1 MHTIQ
6 DEDQTLHSESQYTL
20 RKEGIPSE
28 INVDWNSFEE
38 WLKKDHIER
47 VARDMTSY
55 AQKHIDCL
63 TKKDL
68 SAVALLSPGKRRMIM
83 ASLAALSKFLGMY
96 EDWRQLTRQY
106 SLKWAGR
113 NSADII
119 IDRLT
124 KVQDPD
130 EVFQWI
136 HQVKTE
142 TPQLSDF
149 IELMAIT
156 GMRLIESFNCY
167 NMIISLS
174 RSGNLKDYY
183 DPDKEVLEHYKHKAI
198 FIRKGKKAF
207 ISFVPKDLIEKI
219 SAVSIPLR
227 STDMIQKIVVAKGL
241 KQRFSDIREMHASF
255 MTKYLQQAE
264 IDFLH
269 GRVSASVFQQ
279 NYFNISLIG
288 DLKPRIFKA
297 IQEIRSKIS

>member
-6 DEDQTLHSESQYTL
+6 DVDQTLHSESQYTL
-20 RKEGIPSE
+20 RKVGIPLE

-63 TKKDL
+63 TKRDL

-113 NSADII
+113 SSADIV

-124 KVQDPD
+124 KVQNPD

-142 TPQLSDF
+142 APELSDF

-167 NMIISLS
+167 NLIISLS

-183 DPDKEVLEHYKHKAI
+183 DSDKEVLQHFRYKET

-207 ISFVPKDLIEKI
+207 ISFVPKDLMEKI
-219 SAVSIPLR
+219 TAASIPLR

-279 NYFNISLIG
+279 NYFNINLIA